1 MAKEKREKTR
11 KSAINEVVTRD
22 YTINVHKRIHG
33 IGFKKRAPRAVK
45 EVRKFA
51 EKAMGTPDVR
61 IETRLN
67 KHIWSQG
74 IRQVFEI
81 YDCWDLSNVLSINR
95 SVPFRIRVRLSRR
108 RNEDEDSPHKLYT
121 LVSFIPVASFKGL
134 QTENQEVS
142 ED

>member
-1 MAKEKREKTR
+1 MGFTSVLFACVKMAKEKREKTR
-11 KSAINEVVTRD
+11 KSAINEVVTSTTPST
-22 YTINVHKRIHG
+22 YTRGSMELDSRGGHPGPSR
-33 IGFKKRAPRAVK
+33 RS
-45 EVRKFA
+45 KFA
-51 EKAMGTPDVR
+51 ENAMGTPDVR

-74 IRQVFEI
+74 V
-81 YDCWDLSNVLSINR
+81 R
-95 SVPFRIRVRLSRR
+95 SVPFRVRVRLSRR

-121 LVSFIPVASFKGL
+121 LVSFIPVATFKGL